1 MKGAGKSC
9 KHERWNR
16 WASYTSSQLQPS
28 RAREEILLPRI
39 SAREAT
45 FLSLSLSLHGQDYL
59 PTGLWTG
66 NNYQSL
72 ENPSRKK
79 ELKTKKEKERKKR
92 KTLLFHDCDYDSFNL
107 RAELLAYA
115 RFVSRFRRIARRFV
129 SSLIARGEKGREE
142 SRVCQSCG
150 CRGGIGT
157 AVHGSVRPTAS
168 TKHLCS
174 NINTGNRGDS
184 QSLLGFV
191 TPVAEFTRLP
201 GGYPYTVFADT
212 SPRTCNLYA
221 VHAHAFPASLA
232 RFDI

>member
-1 MKGAGKSC
+1 MNGEIAEPATPLRNYNLLVPEKKSYFREFQPE
-9 KHERWNR
+9 K
-16 WASYTSSQLQPS
+16 QLS
-28 RAREEILLPRI
+28 
-39 SAREAT
+39 
-45 FLSLSLSLHGQDYL
+45 FLSPSLSTVRIIFPRDFG
-59 PTGLWTG
+59 PGTIT
-66 NNYQSL
+66 SL
-72 ENPSRKK
+72 SKIHRGRKSWK
-79 ELKTKKEKERKKR
+79 PKERKKER
-92 KTLLFHDCDYDSFNL
+92 KGKLEWSRIDTLLFHDCDYDSFNL

-115 RFVSRFRRIARRFV
+115 RFVSRFRRIARKFV

>member
-92 KTLLFHDCDYDSFNL
+92 KTLLFHDCDYDSRLIRLVAN
-107 RAELLAYA
+107 R
-115 RFVSRFRRIARRFV
+115 ARR
-129 SSLIARGEKGREE
+129 ERE
-142 SRVCQSCG
+142 R
-150 CRGGIGT
+150 R
-157 AVHGSVRPTAS
+157 
-168 TKHLCS
+168 K
-174 NINTGNRGDS
+174 
-184 QSLLGFV
+184 QSLPELWLSRRNRHSRARLGSTDCKYE
-191 TPVAEFTRLP
+191 TPLFK
-201 GGYPYTVFADT
+201 Y
-212 SPRTCNLYA
+212 
-221 VHAHAFPASLA
+221 
-232 RFDI
+232 

>member
-1 MKGAGKSC
+1 MKSL
-9 KHERWNR
+9 
-16 WASYTSSQLQPS
+16 SQLH
-28 RAREEILLPRI
+28 LF
-39 SAREAT
+39 AT
-45 FLSLSLSLHGQDYL
+45 TTFSCQRRNPTSENFSQRSNFPFSLSFSLSLPLSPRSGLSSHGTLDREQL
-59 PTGLWTG
+59 PV
-66 NNYQSL
+66 
-72 ENPSRKK
+72 SRKSIAEERVENQK
-79 ELKTKKEKERKKR
+79 RERKKEKENSPLPRLR
-92 KTLLFHDCDYDSFNL
+92 LRFSFNL

-221 VHAHAFPASLA
+221 VHAHAFPTSLA

>member
-221 VHAHAFPASLA
+221 VHAHAFPTSLA

>member
-1 MKGAGKSC
+1 MV
-9 KHERWNR
+9 ENR
-16 WASYTSSQLQPS
+16 YSP
-28 RAREEILLPRI
+28 LPRL
-39 SAREAT
+39 RLR
-45 FLSLSLSLHGQDYL
+45 F
-59 PTGLWTG
+59 
-66 NNYQSL
+66 
-72 ENPSRKK
+72 
-79 ELKTKKEKERKKR
+79 
-92 KTLLFHDCDYDSFNL
+92 SFNL

-115 RFVSRFRRIARRFV
+115 RFVSRFRRIARKFV